1 MSVVLSDLSFSF
13 PNGRVVLSGLN
24 AAFGPGR
31 TGLIGVNG
39 SGKSTLLRLITGELR
54 PASGSVTVTGE
65 VGYLPQDLTLD
76 TGASVASLLGI
87 AGALDAIAAI
97 EAGDVRPEL
106 FDAVGDDWD
115 VADRAQAWLSRL
127 GLGHVGLDDR
137 VRRLSGGEAVV
148 TALTA
153 LFLRRPPVIV
163 LDEPTNNL
171 DLDAR
176 RRLYAAVES
185 WPGVMLIVSH
195 DRELLALMD
204 QIAELTAPRGAPGSP
219 GGSLRMYGGNLEA
232 YEAQLATEQ
241 AAARRA
247 VAVAEAG
254 VRREK
259 RDLMA
264 NQTKQARRDR
274 QGRAVAASGGLPRIV
289 AFARKR
295 AAQETAGRSR
305 EIGLERVAAA
315 EERLGEAEEAVRDDD
330 TIKIAL
336 PGTAVPAGR
345 TVLTVRGLDGAWLPW
360 RPAVEGG
367 ESSEEAAL
375 DELVVRGPERVA
387 LSGPNGAGKT
397 TLLRHITG
405 ELDYLPDGLTVRLNG
420 AVGYLPQRLDVLD
433 ESASVVENLRAV
445 APAASVNEVR
455 AGLARFLFRGTRADQ
470 PAGTL
475 SGGERFRAVL
485 AALLLA
491 QPPPQLLLLDE
502 PTNNLDM
509 ASARQLSEAL
519 SSYQGALLVAS
530 HDVPFLRSIGIS
542 RWLRLSR
549 DGRLRESAP
558 SLALVAVVEPERLGQ
573 AAARFIGVRRVLEHD
588 VLHAEFGVAAHCR
601 REFLGRPFQVLVVD
615 ERRLLLLEVGEPQAD
630 QRRDAHRRRV
640 AAYFVARGLDGGQRP
655 GHRLGLTHVAGVP
668 QVGIPRGQLD
678 HARALGSEQQRR
690 SLLTRTARHVLA
702 VPRLV
707 VLPSEIDVPV
717 PQHRYEDLHGLFET
731 ARAMIEGQPERLVL
745 RLVPARADAQDQAP
759 VAHLVEGGGHLREDR
774 RITEGIAEHQ
784 GADLHPV
791 CRFRQRGQHGP
802 ALPDPRGRRT
812 GAAVH
817 EMVGEPDAVKA
828 IRLRLLREL
837 TDRLVRTLVVG
848 LAIVHQVE
856 HQPDLHG
863 GDANTGV

>member
-87 AGALDAIAAI
+87 AAALDAIAAI

-137 VRRLSGGEAVV
+137 VGRLSGGETVL
-148 TALTA
+148 TALAA

-204 QIAELTAPRGAPGSP
+204 QIAELTGPRGAPGPP
-219 GGSLRMYGGNLEA
+219 GGSLRTYGGNLEA

-247 VAVAEAG
+247 VSTAEAG

-274 QGRAVAASGGLPRIV
+274 QGRRLAESGSIPKIV
-289 AFARKR
+289 ASARKR
-295 AAQETAGRSR
+295 SAQETAGRSR

-315 EERLGEAEEAVRDDD
+315 EERLAEAEEAVRDDD
-330 TIKIAL
+330 TIRIAL

-360 RPAVEGG
+360 RPAVEAG
-367 ESSEEAAL
+367 ESSEEAAPGAL

-397 TLLRHITG
+397 TLLRHITR
-405 ELDYLPDGLTVRLNG
+405 ELDGLTVRLTG

-433 ESASVVENLRAV
+433 ESASVVENVRAV

-519 SSYQGALLVAS
+519 SCYQGALLVAS

-549 DGRLRESAP
+549 DGRLRES
-558 SLALVAVVEPERLGQ
+558 
-573 AAARFIGVRRVLEHD
+573 
-588 VLHAEFGVAAHCR
+588 
-601 REFLGRPFQVLVVD
+601 
-615 ERRLLLLEVGEPQAD
+615 
-630 QRRDAHRRRV
+630 
-640 AAYFVARGLDGGQRP
+640 
-655 GHRLGLTHVAGVP
+655 
-668 QVGIPRGQLD
+668 
-678 HARALGSEQQRR
+678 
-690 SLLTRTARHVLA
+690 
-702 VPRLV
+702 
-707 VLPSEIDVPV
+707 
-717 PQHRYEDLHGLFET
+717 
-731 ARAMIEGQPERLVL
+731 
-745 RLVPARADAQDQAP
+745 
-759 VAHLVEGGGHLREDR
+759 
-774 RITEGIAEHQ
+774 
-784 GADLHPV
+784 
-791 CRFRQRGQHGP
+791 
-802 ALPDPRGRRT
+802 DP
-812 GAAVH
+812 
-817 EMVGEPDAVKA
+817 
-828 IRLRLLREL
+828 L
-837 TDRLVRTLVVG
+837 
-848 LAIVHQVE
+848 
-856 HQPDLHG
+856 
-863 GDANTGV
+863 

>member
-24 AAFGPGR
+24 ATFGPGR

-39 SGKSTLLRLITGELR
+39 SGKSTLLRLITGASR
-54 PASGSVTVTGE
+54 ATSGSVTVAGE

-87 AGALDAIAAI
+87 TPALDAIAAI

-115 VADRAQAWLSRL
+115 VADRALAWLSRL

-137 VRRLSGGEAVV
+137 VGRLSGGEAVL
-148 TALTA
+148 TAVAA

-204 QIAELTAPRGAPGSP
+204 QIAELTGD
-219 GGSLRMYGGNLEA
+219 SLRMYGGNLEA

-247 VAVAEAG
+247 VTAAEAG

-274 QGRAVAASGGLPRIV
+274 QGRALAASGSIPRIV
-289 AFARKR
+289 AHARKR

-315 EERLGEAEEAVRDDD
+315 EARLAEAEEAVRDDD
-330 TIKIAL
+330 TIRISL

-345 TVLTVRGLDGAWLPW
+345 TVLTVRGFDGAWLPW
-360 RPAVEGG
+360 RSAV
-367 ESSEEAAL
+367 SPDEAPGAL

-387 LSGPNGAGKT
+387 LTGPNGSGKT
-397 TLLRHITG
+397 TLLRHVTG
-405 ELDYLPDGLTVRLNG
+405 ELAGLPGGLTVRLTG
-420 AVGYLPQRLDVLD
+420 PVGYLPQRLDVLD
-433 ESASVVENLRAV
+433 ESASVVENVRAV

-455 AGLARFLFRGTRADQ
+455 AGLARFLFRGERADQ

-509 ASARQLSEAL
+509 ASVRQLSEAL
-519 SSYQGALLVAS
+519 SCYQGALLVAS
-530 HDVPFLRSIGIS
+530 HDMPFLRSIGIS

-549 DGRLRESAP
+549 DGRLRE
-558 SLALVAVVEPERLGQ
+558 
-573 AAARFIGVRRVLEHD
+573 
-588 VLHAEFGVAAHCR
+588 
-601 REFLGRPFQVLVVD
+601 
-615 ERRLLLLEVGEPQAD
+615 
-630 QRRDAHRRRV
+630 
-640 AAYFVARGLDGGQRP
+640 
-655 GHRLGLTHVAGVP
+655 
-668 QVGIPRGQLD
+668 
-678 HARALGSEQQRR
+678 
-690 SLLTRTARHVLA
+690 
-702 VPRLV
+702 
-707 VLPSEIDVPV
+707 IDP
-717 PQHRYEDLHGLFET
+717 
-731 ARAMIEGQPERLVL
+731 I
-745 RLVPARADAQDQAP
+745 
-759 VAHLVEGGGHLREDR
+759 
-774 RITEGIAEHQ
+774 
-784 GADLHPV
+784 
-791 CRFRQRGQHGP
+791 
-802 ALPDPRGRRT
+802 
-812 GAAVH
+812 
-817 EMVGEPDAVKA
+817 
-828 IRLRLLREL
+828 
-837 TDRLVRTLVVG
+837 
-848 LAIVHQVE
+848 
-856 HQPDLHG
+856 
-863 GDANTGV
+863 

>member
-87 AGALDAIAAI
+87 AAALDAIAAI

-137 VRRLSGGEAVV
+137 VGRLSGGETVL
-148 TALTA
+148 TALAA

-204 QIAELTAPRGAPGSP
+204 QIAELTGPRGAPGSP
-219 GGSLRMYGGNLEA
+219 GGSLRTYGGNLEA

-247 VAVAEAG
+247 VSTAEAD

-274 QGRAVAASGGLPRIV
+274 QGRRLAESGSIPKIV
-289 AFARKR
+289 ASARKR
-295 AAQETAGRSR
+295 SAQETAGRSR

-315 EERLGEAEEAVRDDD
+315 EERLAEAEEAVRDDD
-330 TIKIAL
+330 TIRIAL

-360 RPAVEGG
+360 RPAVEAG
-367 ESSEEAAL
+367 ESSEEAAPGAL

-397 TLLRHITG
+397 TLLRHITR
-405 ELDYLPDGLTVRLNG
+405 ELDGLTVRLTG

-433 ESASVVENLRAV
+433 ESASVVENVRAV

-519 SSYQGALLVAS
+519 SCYQGALLVAS
-530 HDVPFLRSIGIS
+530 HDVPFLRSIGVS

-549 DGRLRESAP
+549 DGRLRES
-558 SLALVAVVEPERLGQ
+558 
-573 AAARFIGVRRVLEHD
+573 
-588 VLHAEFGVAAHCR
+588 
-601 REFLGRPFQVLVVD
+601 
-615 ERRLLLLEVGEPQAD
+615 
-630 QRRDAHRRRV
+630 
-640 AAYFVARGLDGGQRP
+640 
-655 GHRLGLTHVAGVP
+655 
-668 QVGIPRGQLD
+668 
-678 HARALGSEQQRR
+678 
-690 SLLTRTARHVLA
+690 
-702 VPRLV
+702 
-707 VLPSEIDVPV
+707 
-717 PQHRYEDLHGLFET
+717 
-731 ARAMIEGQPERLVL
+731 
-745 RLVPARADAQDQAP
+745 
-759 VAHLVEGGGHLREDR
+759 
-774 RITEGIAEHQ
+774 
-784 GADLHPV
+784 
-791 CRFRQRGQHGP
+791 
-802 ALPDPRGRRT
+802 DP
-812 GAAVH
+812 
-817 EMVGEPDAVKA
+817 
-828 IRLRLLREL
+828 L
-837 TDRLVRTLVVG
+837 
-848 LAIVHQVE
+848 
-856 HQPDLHG
+856 
-863 GDANTGV
+863 